1 MTEPVERI
9 VRETRICSLIGHAE
23 KTHVFLVPEG
33 LVSDSVVHDTE
44 RPPEVKLDRL
54 VALLVGSD
62 GKFAA
67 GSFLQRP
74 KVKPVTKRNE
84 DRIEDFFTLSEPVEW
99 ASQRP
104 SGPPDRL
111 TRAWPV
117 VHPG

>member
-44 RPPEVKLDRL
+44 RPSEVKLHRL
-54 VALLVGSD
+54 VTLLVGSD

-74 KVKPVTKRNE
+74 ELKAITKRDE
-84 DRIEDFFTLSEPVEW
+84 DRVEDFLTLPEPVER
-99 ASQRP
+99 ASQ
-104 SGPPDRL
+104 
-111 TRAWPV
+111 
-117 VHPG
+117 